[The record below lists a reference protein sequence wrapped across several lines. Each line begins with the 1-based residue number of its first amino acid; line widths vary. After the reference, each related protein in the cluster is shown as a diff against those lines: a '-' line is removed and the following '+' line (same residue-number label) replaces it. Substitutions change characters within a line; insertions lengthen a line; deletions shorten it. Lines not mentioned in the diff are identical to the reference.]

1 MRAVLS
7 LILFSLTLCAQAA
20 TLELR
25 GPLELLATTPEQS
38 VEDKRLTLAPGEY
51 QLLVR
56 YLDVIPSRSNSESDQ
71 EFRSEPQVVRF
82 TVVGNESLALSA
94 PTLQSETAMA
104 QFAKQPKL
112 ELSGTSSAVVQD
124 ALPLRGFVLGVDYQ
138 ELLANYNHGS
148 GSAVLVNTT
157 DAASANKAAGAVAA
171 VATATAA
178 TSAITAT
185 GVAAK
190 PTTSA
195 TPAATSN
202 EQALQQL
209 FLQASPAERKRFMS
223 WAVQQF

>member
-7 LILFSLTLCAQAA
+7 LILFSLSLCAQAA

-38 VEDKRLTLAPGEY
+38 VEDKRLSLAPGEH

-56 YLDVIPSRSNSESDQ
+56 YLDVIPSRSNSENDQ
-71 EFRSEPQVVRF
+71 EFRSEPQVLRF
-82 TVVGNESLALSA
+82 TIAGNESLVLSA
-94 PTLQSETAMA
+94 PSLQGEKAME

-112 ELSGTSSAVVQD
+112 ELSGLATTFVQD
-124 ALPLRGFVLGVDYQ
+124 VAPLTGFVLGVDYQ
-138 ELLANYNHGS
+138 DLLANYNRGS
-148 GSAVLVNTT
+148 GPAVLVGTPAVSSASKAASNTT
-157 DAASANKAAGAVAA
+157 VATTAA
-171 VATATAA
+171 VATAATAEA
-178 TSAITAT
+178 
-185 GVAAK
+185 AAK
-190 PTTSA
+190 PATSA
-195 TPAATSN
+195 TPTASDK